1 MSKLDGKQERLQ
13 ELKTYRNFAL
23 TSLLALIGF
32 IFTKTDETNIYILFL
47 TVLVI
52 FVLGIVIFVLQK
64 KDFKI
69 YQRDRG
75 VIMEILT
82 FSAAVFGILCF
93 FAAMFL
99 VIKET

>member
-1 MSKLDGKQERLQ
+1 M
-13 ELKTYRNFAL
+13 
-23 TSLLALIGF
+23 LALIGF

-47 TVLVI
+47 TVL
-52 FVLGIVIFVLQK
+52 VIFVLQK